1 MKLLD
6 YLRSPFKELKE
17 TSNIT
22 LCAMLIA
29 LCVITSFLS
38 FYVTNAIK
46 VSFTFIFIALIGMK
60 FGPVIAGSA
69 AFLTD
74 VIQYIVKPVGP
85 FQPLIALGS
94 AITGIIYGIYLYKS
108 KTSLLRIILSCA
120 TVTTVVGCLLN
131 TYALSI
137 LYGTPFT
144 AYFITRLPKNI
155 IMLPIEIILLRL
167 ITNAVF
173 VIEKRVRK

>member
-1 MKLLD
+1 MKLLN
-6 YLRSPFKELKE
+6 YLKSPFKELKE

-22 LCAMLIA
+22 LCAMLVA

-46 VSFTFIFIALIGMK
+46 VSFTFLFIALIGMK
-60 FGPVIAGSA
+60 FGPLIAGSS

-94 AITGIIYGIYLYKS
+94 ALTGLIFGIFLYKS
-108 KTSLLRIILSCA
+108 KTSTWRIICSCTSV
-120 TVTTVVGCLLN
+120 TVLVGSLVN
-131 TYALSI
+131 TYALSV

-144 AYFITRLPKNI
+144 VYFLARLPKNI
-155 IMLPIEIILLRL
+155 IMLPIEILLL
-167 ITNAVF
+167 KLTVKAITK
-173 VIEKRVRK
+173 IEQRVRK